1 MPPVKFT
8 PYWLD
13 TAPEGPDRSRTE
25 VGGDV
30 DVAVVGAGLTGTSAA
45 LHLARKG
52 ARVAIFERETVG
64 WGASGR
70 NGGMATPGL
79 AIGFRDAI
87 ARYGFPTAKALYLSY
102 NDAIDTIEKLVAD
115 EGIDCDFARTGKLNL
130 ASKPAH
136 YDGLRRTH
144 EVLAERMGYE
154 TSMVT
159 KDELRSE
166 IGSDHYHGAMV
177 DPKGAGLHVGKFV
190 RGLGEAAAR
199 MGVQIHEKAPVQEL
213 RDLGGSRREVVT
225 PRGQVRADQVLV
237 ATSGYTTR
245 PFRWLQVRL
254 APVGSFIIVTE
265 PLGREV
271 ADQLMPTRRVASD
284 SKNLLY
290 YFRITPDHRL
300 LFGGRARFA
309 MSSQESDKKS
319 GRILRKGMVSVF
331 PQLANARVDYC
342 WGGLVDMSMDRL
354 VHAGEHDGLFYSVGY
369 SGHGVQMATH
379 MGKQMAEYM
388 NGVPDANPWRDITFS
403 RIPGHFGPPW
413 FLPFAGAY
421 YRFQDMVR

>member
-1 MPPVKFT
+1 MKFT

-13 TAPEGPDRSRTE
+13 TSPAGPDRSSTE
-25 VGGDV
+25 VGGEV

-52 ARVAIFERETVG
+52 ARVAVFERETVA

-79 AIGFRDAI
+79 SLGFRDAI
-87 ARYGFPTAKALYLSY
+87 ARYGFPTASTLYLSY
-102 NDAIDTIEKLVAD
+102 YDAIDSIEKLVGE

-130 ASKPAH
+130 AAKPAH
-136 YDGLRRTH
+136 LDGLRKTH
-144 EVLAERMGYE
+144 DVLAERLGFE
-154 TSMVT
+154 TRMLS
-159 KDELRSE
+159 KGELGSE
-166 IGSDHYHGAMV
+166 IGSDYYHGAMI
-177 DPKGAGLHVGKFV
+177 DPRGAGLHVGKFT
-190 RGLGEAAAR
+190 RGLAEAAAR
-199 MGVQIHEKAPVQEL
+199 LGAQIHEKAPVQQV
-213 RDLGGSRREVVT
+213 RRLGGTRHEVVT
-225 PRGQVRADQVLV
+225 PRGSVRANQVLV
-237 ATSGYTTR
+237 ATSGYTSR
-245 PFRWLQVRL
+245 PFRWLQVRI

-265 PLGREV
+265 PLGKELC
-271 ADQLMPTRRVASD
+271 DQLMPTRRMASD

-309 MSSQESDKKS
+309 MSSPESDEKS
-319 GRILRKGMVSVF
+319 GRILQKAMVSVF
-331 PQLANARVDYC
+331 PQLADAMVDYC
-342 WGGLVDMSMDRL
+342 WGGLVDMSMDRM

-369 SGHGVQMATH
+369 SGHGVQMATY

-388 NGVPDANPWRDITFS
+388 NGVPDANPWRDLAFK
-403 RIPGHFGPPW
+403 RIPGHVGPPW

-421 YRFQDMVR
+421 YKFQDLIR

>member
-1 MPPVKFT
+1 MKFT

-13 TAPEGPDRSRTE
+13 TSPQGPDRTQTE
-25 VGGDV
+25 VAGHV
-30 DVAVVGAGLTGTSAA
+30 DVAVVGAGLTGLSAA

-52 ARVAIFERETVG
+52 ANVAVFERETVA

-79 AIGFRDAI
+79 SLGLRDAI
-87 ARYGFPTAKALYLSY
+87 ARYGFPTTSALYRIY
-102 NDAIDTIEKLVAD
+102 YDAIDSIEKLVAE

-136 YDGLRRTH
+136 FDGLRKTH
-144 EVLAERMGYE
+144 EVLAERMGCE
-154 TSMVT
+154 THLVPKSA
-159 KDELRSE
+159 LHSE
-166 IGSDHYHGAMV
+166 IGSDHYHGAMI
-177 DPKGAGLHVGKFV
+177 DPRGAGLHVGKFT
-190 RGLGEAAAR
+190 RGLAESAASL
-199 MGVQIHEKAPVQEL
+199 GVQIHEKAPVEHV
-213 RDLGGSRREVVT
+213 RRLGGTRHDVVT
-225 PRGQVRADQVLV
+225 PRGSVRADQVLV
-237 ATSGYTTR
+237 ATSGYTSQ
-245 PFRWLQVRL
+245 PFRWLQMRL

-265 PLGREV
+265 PLGKEV
-271 ADQLMPTRRVASD
+271 CDQLLPTRRMASD

-309 MSSQESDKKS
+309 LSSPESDEKS
-319 GRILRKGMVSVF
+319 GRILQKAMVSVF
-331 PQLANARVDYC
+331 PQLAKAQVDYC

-369 SGHGVQMATH
+369 SGHGVQMATY
-379 MGKQMAEYM
+379 MGRQMAEVM
-388 NGVPDANPWRDITFS
+388 NGLPDANPWGDIAFR
-403 RIPGHFGPPW
+403 RIPGHIGPPW

-421 YRFQDMVR
+421 YRFLDLVQ